1 MDSSSGIY
9 YKYTPFPSSTD
20 FSYLDAIFSLDFTGS
35 PNDLKKEVNLVLA
48 FTAASAVH
56 PQATAISIFKYN
68 FNKVSV

>member
-1 MDSSSGIY
+1 MDSRSGIY

-35 PNDLKKEVNLVLA
+35 PNDLKKVNLVLA
-48 FTAASAVH
+48 FTAASAVY
-56 PQATAISIFKYN
+56 PQATAINIFRYN